1 MKSMSDIKKEAVD
14 WIEEHAERIKKL
26 SNSVWLYAEPPLQEF
41 RSSALLIRE
50 LEASGFKVER
60 NVADLQTAFV
70 ATYGKGRPVLATY
83 AEYDATEGLSQM
95 PVPYPCP
102 VVQGAGGFQDMHNG
116 LGAGALAGA
125 LAVKAVMEEK
135 GFSGTLK
142 VFGTP
147 AEKLCVGK
155 PYMARV
161 GLFHGLDAVIGWHPG
176 DKTEAEPGWGYRF
189 LAFQGEKFIFK
200 GTSVYGATPWEGT
213 SALDGL
219 ALMDIAVQYMR
230 EHILPPDAFFTIN
243 SIISDGGQAPTNLPG
258 KAEAWYHFR
267 ALKREYVEKIWEGM
281 LRCAG
286 GAALATGTT
295 FETEFVAATR
305 ENLPNVVLAK
315 AMHQNIELI
324 GPPPITDSDKD
335 FAREIERKLG
345 REPSSEPFNLS
356 VEPPSGAIRIG
367 AADDF
372 TEFSWIAPTHRVYVT
387 YNMATSSPSWA
398 TAAFASMNIGHQSM
412 LTAGKLI
419 ACTLLDLFQDPSLLK
434 EAKTE
439 FDERTAG
446 TGWCSLIPET
456 QPSPKRIPL
465 PETHYQALQQ
475 GCKHLPLEFIGG

>member
-1 MKSMSDIKKEAVD
+1 MKSMPDIKKEAVD
-14 WIEEHAERIKKL
+14 WIEEHAEHIKKL
-26 SNSVWLYAEPPLQEF
+26 SNTVWLYAEPPLQEF
-41 RSSALLIRE
+41 RSSALLARE

-60 NVADLQTAFV
+60 NVADLETAFM
-70 ATYGKGRPVLATY
+70 ATLGEGKPVLATY

-116 LGAGALAGA
+116 LGAGAVAGA
-125 LAVKAVMEEK
+125 LAVKAMMEEK
-135 GFSGTLK
+135 GLSGTLK

-155 PYMARV
+155 PYMARA

-189 LAFQGEKFIFK
+189 LALQGEKFIFK
-200 GTSVYGATPWEGT
+200 GTSVYGARPWDGT

-219 ALMDIAVQYMR
+219 TLMDIAVQYMR

-258 KAEAWYHFR
+258 RAEAWYHLR
-267 ALKREYVEKIWEGM
+267 ALKREYVEKIREGM

-295 FETEFVAATR
+295 FETEFVAASR

-324 GPPPITDSDKD
+324 GPPRITDSDKD

-345 REPSSEPFNLS
+345 REPSFEPFNLTI
-356 VEPPSGAIRIG
+356 EPPSGAIRIG

-398 TAAFASMNIGHQSM
+398 TAAFASMNIGHQCEM
-412 LTAGKLI
+412 TAAKLI
-419 ACTLLDLFQDPSLLK
+419 ACTLLDLFLDPSLLK
-434 EAKTE
+434 EAKRE
-439 FDERTAG
+439 FEERTVRAR
-446 TGWCSLIPET
+446 WRSLIPET
-456 QPSPKRIPL
+456 QPSPKRSPL
-465 PETHYQALQQ
+465 PEGHYQAMQE
-475 GCKHLPLEFIGG
+475 GCKHLTLEFIDG